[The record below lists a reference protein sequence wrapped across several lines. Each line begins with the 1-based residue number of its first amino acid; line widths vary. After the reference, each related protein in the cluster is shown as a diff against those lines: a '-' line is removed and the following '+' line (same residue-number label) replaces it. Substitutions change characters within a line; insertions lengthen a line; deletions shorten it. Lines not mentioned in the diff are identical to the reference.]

1 MLGFIHHTTFLY
13 DTTCLGVDLSGC
25 QFQQLTS
32 GLLKATLTRDIIY
45 LIFKLVF
52 RYLVFFKF
60 GIWYLVFGKFGI
72 WYLVMK
78 PDYKIYIESFTSN
91 WLSSDLIIL
100 QGVPKVPLNFL
111 WLFSR
116 VSDRETLQRNVR
128 QCTARRGKGAHEDV

>member
-60 GIWYLVFGKFGI
+60 GIWYLVFGIWQI
-72 WYLVMK
+72 WYLVFGNEAK
-78 PDYKIYIESFTSN
+78 PMNQIALRNSGYDYE
-91 WLSSDLIIL
+91 
-100 QGVPKVPLNFL
+100 PKYEKVDIHAMNNNSGRQRR
-111 WLFSR
+111 SR
-116 VSDRETLQRNVR
+116 
-128 QCTARRGKGAHEDV
+128 K